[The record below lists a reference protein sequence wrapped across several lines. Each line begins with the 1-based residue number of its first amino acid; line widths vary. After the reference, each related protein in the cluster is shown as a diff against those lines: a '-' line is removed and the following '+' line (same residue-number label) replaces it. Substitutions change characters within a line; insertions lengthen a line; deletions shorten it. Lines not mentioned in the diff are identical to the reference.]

1 MLQNYCYKN
10 AYVIS
15 LHPFIS
21 NMRTKDNF
29 GQLLFLNG
37 YENHLLC
44 PTPSAVQNSFSNT
57 FSI

>member
-21 NMRTKDNF
+21 NVRTKDNF

-44 PTPSAVQNSFSNT
+44 PTPSAV
-57 FSI
+57 